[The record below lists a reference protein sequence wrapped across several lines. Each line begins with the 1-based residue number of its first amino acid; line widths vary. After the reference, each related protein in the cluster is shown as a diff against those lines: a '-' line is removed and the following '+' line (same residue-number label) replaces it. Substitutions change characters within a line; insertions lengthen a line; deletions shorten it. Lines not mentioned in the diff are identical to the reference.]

1 MKRFVNTFGLIIFL
15 ITSIATSSVAQEFKC
30 RVSVNTKDQ
39 QESEKE
45 FYNNLRKKIEEFMNN
60 QVWTDNTFD
69 TKEKIEINLVFSIDQ
84 RVGNVFESKLQVQ
97 ANRPVFGSTYNSI
110 VLNIVD
116 EKCKFKYEESDIIEL
131 NETSF
136 NSNLSYLLS
145 YYAFMILGLD
155 YDSFSLN
162 GGTKWFQK
170 AEGLVNIAQSQNE
183 YQGWKTYESKE
194 NRYWLVE
201 NIINPSYSSFRNT
214 MYTYHRLGMDK
225 LYDKPAEGR
234 VKILEALL
242 EMEKLYKQNPN
253 LFVMKMFFQSK
264 YKELQEIF
272 SEGQPDEKTRAVSI
286 LKKLDPGRSADYDN
300 ILSQKN

>member
-1 MKRFVNTFGLIIFL
+1 
-15 ITSIATSSVAQEFKC
+15 
-30 RVSVNTKDQ
+30 VSVNTKDQ